1 MSAPL
6 QLVTP
11 PGAAAQ
17 ASALLIASLLKQEHE
32 QVQLTADVL
41 NHEFFGVLANFE
53 KQAERSGLVG
63 ADNPFT
69 RLSAELVEWMNQQ
82 AAGRRTAPDV
92 PPEFGEEIGR
102 SRHMREEAAHN
113 PGLLVIVV
121 RMLEKLAARPELAAH
136 PRVQAE
142 VLKELGSA
150 YAELPVADRQR
161 AVQAGIARLLQAQ
174 ALIPAGA
181 DPAFSAGILHD
192 LGNAHLHLPQMGPL
206 REAAVAA
213 AGSAFESALA
223 LAPDHTPPGGRAL
236 MHLGSATAAGLSGR
250 FQLAL
255 EQLLNALAI
264 FTIDANPTGYAWV
277 QARSGAVYLQWQG
290 AFAAAQAAYAAA
302 LGVHTVEANALMHTC
317 LQSQLALAWLGTP
330 GTAGVPAAALAIE
343 AAQNA
348 LPAFAAPALAHQF
361 SLAFGPVFA
370 PWQGQAG
377 RSQLLAE
384 VAQLA
389 DATGGAERRQLC
401 RAHLRML
408 VADPEQARA
417 HLQRAAHVL

>member
-1 MSAPL
+1 MTAPL

-17 ASALLIASLLKQEHE
+17 ASAILIASLLKQE
-32 QVQLTADVL
+32 QVQLTADAL
-41 NHEFFGVLANFE
+41 NREFFGVLADFE
-53 KQAERSGLVG
+53 KQAARSGLSG

-69 RLSAELVEWMNQQ
+69 QLSAELVEWMNQQ

-92 PPEFGEEIGR
+92 TPEFAEEIGR

-121 RMLEKLAARPELAAH
+121 RMLEKLAVRPELAAH
-136 PRVQAE
+136 TRLQAE

-150 YAELPVADRQR
+150 YAELRVADRQR
-161 AVQAGIARLLQAQ
+161 AVQAGIARLLKAQ
-174 ALIPAGA
+174 ALIATGT

-206 REAAVAA
+206 RAAAVAA
-213 AGSAFESALA
+213 AGAAFESALA

-236 MHLGSATAAGLSGR
+236 MHLGWATAAGLSGH

-255 EQLLNALAI
+255 EQFMNALAI
-264 FTIDANPTGYAWV
+264 FTIDANPIGYAWV

-302 LGVHTVEANALMHTC
+302 LGVHTVEANALMHAC
-317 LQSQLALAWLGTP
+317 LQAQLAMAWLSTP
-330 GTAGVPAAALAIE
+330 GTAGVAAAAQAIE
-343 AAQNA
+343 AAQSA
-348 LPAFAAPALAHQF
+348 LPDFAAPALAHQF

-370 PWQGQAG
+370 PWQGAEG

-389 DATGGAERRQLC
+389 AAPGAAERRQLC
-401 RAHLRML
+401 RAYLRML
-408 VADPEQARA
+408 VADPQQARA
-417 HLQRAAHVL
+417 HLQRAAQAL

>member
-1 MSAPL
+1 MTVPL

-17 ASALLIASLLKQEHE
+17 ANAILIASLLKQE
-32 QVQLTADVL
+32 QVELTAEAL
-41 NHEFFGVLANFE
+41 NQEFFGVLADFE
-53 KQAERSGLVG
+53 KQAARSGLSG

-69 RLSAELVEWMNQQ
+69 QLSAELVQWMQQQ

-92 PPEFGEEIGR
+92 PPEFREEIGR
-102 SRHMREEAAHN
+102 ARHMREEAAHN

-121 RMLEKLAARPELAAH
+121 RMLEKLAARPELAEH

-174 ALIPAGA
+174 ALIPDGEA
-181 DPAFSAGILHD
+181 PAFSAGILHD
-192 LGNAHLHLPQMGPL
+192 LGNAYLHLPQMGAE
-206 REAAVAA
+206 RDDAVAA
-213 AGSAFESALA
+213 AGTAFESALA

-236 MHLGSATAAGLSGR
+236 MHLGWATAAGLGGR

-255 EQLLNALAI
+255 EQFMNALAI

-302 LGVHTVEANALMHTC
+302 LGVHTVEANPLMHAC
-317 LQSQLALAWLGTP
+317 LQAQLALAWLSTP
-330 GTAGVPAAALAIE
+330 GTAGVPAAAQAIE
-343 AAQNA
+343 AAQKA
-348 LPAFAAPALAHQF
+348 LPLFAAPAMAHQF
-361 SLAFGPVFA
+361 ALAFGPVFA
-370 PWQGQAG
+370 PWQGAAG

-389 DATGGAERRQLC
+389 AATGAAERRQLC
-401 RAHLRML
+401 RTHLRML

-417 HLQRAAHVL
+417 HLQRAAQLL

>member
-1 MSAPL
+1 MTAPL

-17 ASALLIASLLKQEHE
+17 ASAILIASLLKQE
-32 QVQLTADVL
+32 QVQLTADAL
-41 NHEFFGVLANFE
+41 NREFFGVLADFE
-53 KQAERSGLVG
+53 KQAVRSGLSG

-69 RLSAELVEWMNQQ
+69 QLSAELVEWMNQQ
-82 AAGRRTAPDV
+82 AAGRRTALDV
-92 PPEFGEEIGR
+92 PPEFAEEIGR

-174 ALIPAGA
+174 ALVAIGTE
-181 DPAFSAGILHD
+181 PAFSAGILHD

-206 REAAVAA
+206 RAAAVAA
-213 AGSAFESALA
+213 AGAAFESALA

-236 MHLGSATAAGLSGR
+236 MHLGWATAAGLSGH

-255 EQLLNALAI
+255 EQFMNTLAI
-264 FTIDANPTGYAWV
+264 FTIDANPIGYAWV

-302 LGVHTVEANALMHTC
+302 LGVHTVEANALMHAC
-317 LQSQLALAWLGTP
+317 LQAQLAMAWLSTP
-330 GTAGVPAAALAIE
+330 GTAGVAAAAQAIE
-343 AAQNA
+343 AAQSA
-348 LPAFAAPALAHQF
+348 LPDFAAPALAHQF

-370 PWQGQAG
+370 PWQGAEG

-389 DATGGAERRQLC
+389 AAPGAAERRQLC
-401 RAHLRML
+401 RAYLRML
-408 VADPEQARA
+408 VADPQQARA
-417 HLQRAAHVL
+417 YLQRAAQAL

>member
-1 MSAPL
+1 MTAPL

-17 ASALLIASLLKQEHE
+17 ASAILIASLLKQE
-32 QVQLTADVL
+32 QVELTADAL
-41 NHEFFGVLANFE
+41 NQEFFGVLADFE
-53 KQAERSGLVG
+53 KQAVRSGLNG

-69 RLSAELVEWMNQQ
+69 QLSAELVQWMHQQ
-82 AAGRRTAPDV
+82 AAGRRTATDV
-92 PPEFGEEIGR
+92 PAEFSEEIGR

-136 PRVQAE
+136 PRVHAE

-161 AVQAGIARLLQAQ
+161 AVQAGIARLLQAR
-174 ALIPAGA
+174 ALVPAGQ

-192 LGNAHLHLPQMGPL
+192 LGNAHLHLPQMGAL
-206 REAAVAA
+206 RDTAVGAASA
-213 AGSAFESALA
+213 AFESALA

-236 MHLGSATAAGLSGR
+236 MHLGLATAAGISGR
-250 FQLAL
+250 FQAALAEFVCAL
-255 EQLLNALAI
+255 EI
-264 FTIDANPTGYAWV
+264 FTPTANPIGYAWV
-277 QARSGAVYLQWQG
+277 QARSGSVYLHWQG

-302 LGVHTVEANALMHTC
+302 LSVHTAESNALMHAG
-317 LQSQLALAWLGTP
+317 LQAQLALAWLSTP
-330 GTAGVPAAALAIE
+330 GSAGVPAAARAIE
-343 AAQNA
+343 AAQSA
-348 LPAFAAPALAHQF
+348 LPAFAAPAMAHQL

-370 PWQGQAG
+370 PWQGAEG
-377 RSQLLAE
+377 RSLLRAE

-389 DATGGAERRQLC
+389 DATGEAERRQLC

-408 VADPEQARA
+408 VADPEQAHA
-417 HLQRAAHVL
+417 HLQRAAQAL